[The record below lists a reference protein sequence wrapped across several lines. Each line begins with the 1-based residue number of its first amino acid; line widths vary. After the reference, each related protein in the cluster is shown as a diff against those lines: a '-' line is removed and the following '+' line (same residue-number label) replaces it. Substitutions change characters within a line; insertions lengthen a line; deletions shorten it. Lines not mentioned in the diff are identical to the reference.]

1 MNVPA
6 PAGDVI
12 EEQQDEVQEF
22 EAGCNVNRLGLVC
35 VLPPPRP
42 PDALLV
48 KQVAPETWADDAG
61 IEVGSTLLALNG
73 ANAAGL
79 SAPEIKK
86 AMAERPLRLRL
97 AKPRAPEWRRVSHFQ
112 KDAVRLTLRVS
123 KLQTAL
129 QQEHSRLLQLEQG
142 ENHIDSAVRESE
154 EDPLEWWAASRT
166 RLQDE
171 LFRAQNQLKRATLET
186 ETALKTAEDHYRR
199 QVDELEIACK
209 KHEVSA
215 LETFEKER
223 AELQSQLHEVREQ
236 CNELQAQILQ
246 CGKQQKDVL
255 DADSEADALR
265 KEAELSAKRI
275 VDVEA
280 DALRSAES
288 CKSLQE
294 ALLRTESKL
303 RFSSWASLA
312 SGGRP
317 MDGKD
322 DPSARS
328 QTSAGFYE
336 F

>member
-1 MNVPA
+1 MIVPA
-6 PAGDVI
+6 SAGDTV
-12 EEQQDEVQEF
+12 EEQHDEVLDF
-22 EAGCNVNRLGLVC
+22 EAGCNVDRLGLVC

-42 PDALLV
+42 PDALVV

-61 IEVGSTLLALNG
+61 IEVGSTLLELNG
-73 ANAAGL
+73 TDSAGL

-129 QQEHSRLLQLEQG
+129 QQEHSRLLQLQQG
-142 ENHIDSAVRESE
+142 DEAPTEGE

-171 LFRAQNQLKRATLET
+171 LFRAQGQLRKATMEQ

-199 QVDELEIACK
+199 
-209 KHEVSA
+209 HEAST

-223 AELQSQLHEVREQ
+223 AELQAQLHEVQEH
-236 CNELQAQILQ
+236 CKELQAQVLQ
-246 CGKQQKDVL
+246 CGKQQEDVRV
-255 DADSEADALR
+255 ANSEAAVLR
-265 KEAELSAKRI
+265 EEVQLSAKRI

-280 DALRSAES
+280 DALRNVES

-294 ALLRTESKL
+294 TLLRAESKL

-312 SGGRP
+312 SCGRTI
-317 MDGKD
+317 DGKD
-322 DPSARS
+322 DPGGLS
-328 QTSAGFYE
+328 QTNPGFYE

>member
-1 MNVPA
+1 MSVPA
-6 PAGDVI
+6 SASDTV
-12 EEQQDEVQEF
+12 EEQHDEIQDF
-22 EAGCNVNRLGLVC
+22 EAGCNVDRLGLVC

-61 IEVGSTLLALNG
+61 IEVGSMLLELNG
-73 ANAAGL
+73 TNAAGL

-129 QQEHSRLLQLEQG
+129 QQEHSRLIQFQQG
-142 ENHIDSAVRESE
+142 DVALKEGE

-171 LFRAQNQLKRATLET
+171 LFRAQGQLRRATQET

-199 QVDELEIACK
+199 
-209 KHEVSA
+209 HEASA
-215 LETFEKER
+215 LETFEQER
-223 AELQSQLHEVREQ
+223 AELKAQLHEAREH
-236 CNELQAQILQ
+236 CNELQAQVLQ
-246 CGKQQKDVL
+246 CGRQREDMCE
-255 DADSEADALR
+255 ANSEAAILR
-265 KEAELSAKRI
+265 EEVALSAKRI
-275 VDVEA
+275 AGVEA
-280 DALRSAES
+280 DALQNAVS
-288 CKSLQE
+288 CKSLRE
-294 ALLRTESKL
+294 ALLRAESKL

-312 SGGRP
+312 SGGRVV
-317 MDGKD
+317 DGQD
-322 DPSARS
+322 DPASRS
-328 QTSAGFYE
+328 QKTSGFYE